1 MKRKILVVDDEESLV
16 RLITY
21 NLNKEGFNTVYAYD
35 GGGVTN
41 IIEKEKPDLLI
52 LDLMLPE
59 KGGLEVCQEIRSSG
73 SRIPIIML
81 TARDEELDR
90 VLGLELGADDY
101 VTKPFSVRELVARV
115 KAVLRRN
122 LGQETEDDKKRA
134 AFRAGPFTVKPESYE
149 IYFNDTLLDLTLK
162 EYELL
167 DILIRNR
174 GRVLKRDYLLELLW
188 EYSESVNTRVLD
200 VHISKLRDKV
210 ETDSKNPQYIKTVRG
225 LGYKLEAD

>member
-1 MKRKILVVDDEESLV
+1 MKRKILVVDDEEALV

-21 NLNKEGFNTVYAYD
+21 NLNKEGFNTIYAYD
-35 GGGVTN
+35 GSQVAR
-41 IIEKEKPDLLI
+41 IIEQENPDLLI

-59 KGGLEVCQEIRSSG
+59 KGGLDVCRELRSSG
-73 SRIPIIML
+73 SQIPVIML

-115 KAVLRRN
+115 KAVLRRHP
-122 LGQETEDDKKRA
+122 GTMEEDSKATSLKV
-134 AFRAGPFTVKPESYE
+134 GPFLLKPESYQ
-149 IYFNDTLLDLTLK
+149 IYFKDEPLELTLK

-167 DILIRNR
+167 EVLIRNR
-174 GRVLKRDYLLELLW
+174 GRVLKREYLLELLW
-188 EYSESVNTRVLD
+188 EYTEGVNTRVLD
-200 VHISKLRDKV
+200 VHISKIRDKV
-210 ETDSKNPQYIKTVRG
+210 EQDSKNPQYIKTVRG

>member
-21 NLNKEGFNTVYAYD
+21 NLNKEGFNTVHAYD
-35 GGGVTN
+35 GAGVTE
-41 IIEKEKPDLLI
+41 IIEREKPDLLI

-59 KGGLEVCQEIRSSG
+59 KGGLEICQEIRSSG
-73 SRIPIIML
+73 NRIPIIML

-122 LGQETEDDKKRA
+122 LEPEEDPKKA
-134 AFRAGPFTVKPESYE
+134 VFRAGPFMVKPESYE
-149 IYFNDTLLDLTLK
+149 IYFDDKLLDLTLK

-200 VHISKLRDKV
+200 VHISKLRDKI
-210 ETDSKNPQYIKTVRG
+210 EKDSKNPRYIKTIRG

>member
-21 NLNKEGFNTVYAYD
+21 NLNKEGFNTLYAYD
-35 GGGVTN
+35 GAEVAE
-41 IIEKEKPDLLI
+41 IIKREKPDLLI
-52 LDLMLPE
+52 LDLMLPK
-59 KGGLEVCQEIRSSG
+59 KGGLEICREIRSSG

-122 LGQETEDDKKRA
+122 LLPEPEDDIKKA
-134 AFRAGPFTVKPESYE
+134 TFRAGPFTVKPESHE
-149 IYFNDTLLDLTLK
+149 IYFDDKLLDLTRK

-174 GRVLKRDYLLELLW
+174 RRVLKRDYLLELLW
-188 EYSESVNTRVLD
+188 EYSDSVNTRVLD
-200 VHISKLRDKV
+200 VHISKLRDKI
-210 ETDSKNPQYIKTVRG
+210 EMDSKNPRYIKTVRG